1 MTLLGGNSKF
11 KNQRCMEIPHEF
23 FVNTPGNSTSFLIGP
38 WNFHMLFFNN
48 LYIYSSSFV
57 KVLLWKR
64 SKYQFFSSLLFKISF
79 YISSQILFS
88 HNFLELYSTLFEKRF
103 LSQNFFF
110 FNGFSQPSQWL
121 KSTTLMKVF
130 YQCSLRSSKPT
141 SVSWVSL
148 SRKIF
153 IEITKSFGTYLFAS
167 RVLLTK
173 FGLSV
178 SSVLVWSPCLIEN
191 LTITHNMWF
200 PKQ

>member
-1 MTLLGGNSKF
+1 M
-11 KNQRCMEIPHEF
+11 
-23 FVNTPGNSTSFLIGP
+23 
-38 WNFHMLFFNN
+38 
-48 LYIYSSSFV
+48 
-57 KVLLWKR
+57 
-64 SKYQFFSSLLFKISF
+64 
-79 YISSQILFS
+79 FS

-103 LSQNFFF
+103 LSQILFF

-121 KSTTLMKVF
+121 KSTTLLKVF

-141 SVSWVSL
+141 SVSWVNL

-178 SSVLVWSPCLIEN
+178 SSVLFWSPRLIEN

-200 PKQ
+200 PKQQSPTYILADFSFAKEPETERKFEVELCCFEMLFTKRFS